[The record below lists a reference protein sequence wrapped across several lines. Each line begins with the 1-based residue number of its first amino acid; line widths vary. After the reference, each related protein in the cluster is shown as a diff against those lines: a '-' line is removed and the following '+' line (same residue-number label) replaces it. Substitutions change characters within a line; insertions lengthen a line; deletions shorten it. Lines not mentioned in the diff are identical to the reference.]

1 MTIKRGRWA
10 GRIPGLRWGGQ
21 QVKREPSALLDFE
34 TQSFVGFDPG
44 RKDESAMV
52 VAARLPS
59 GRLLFTSIKPPTKE
73 EAEKQLEEYRALFPW
88 LRPYQ
93 EEALK
98 AMQTHGTAVTLFPR
112 NLGRPRVLKE
122 LEYFKGYS
130 GKGEDFSPSEDS
142 D

>member
-10 GRIPGLRWGGQ
+10 AHVPGLRWGGQ
-21 QVKREPSALLDFE
+21 QMPKGPMVTLDLE
-34 TQSFVGFDPG
+34 SYGFDPG

-52 VAARLPS
+52 VAVRLPS
-59 GRLLFTSIKPPTKE
+59 GRLLYTPIKPPTKE